1 MVLEK
6 WENDEGYSI
15 TWKELEKI
23 LDIVFPDKKI
33 SDKWYQ
39 KWTCSDWKKGKYD
52 RTYINLR
59 QYKLGVMG
67 SKLKSETSLGFYDN
81 VNNRYIISDKHKKVI
96 DVIKEYEKEK

>member
-1 MVLEK
+1 M
-6 WENDEGYSI
+6 
-15 TWKELEKI
+15 
-23 LDIVFPDKKI
+23 
-33 SDKWYQ
+33 
-39 KWTCSDWKKGKYD
+39 
-52 RTYINLR
+52 R